1 MIIKTAINDFNVD
14 GELVKQA
21 QHQLVKQ
28 GVSILEVNTH
38 LCLILRIWGI
48 YKKWGALYFKQ
59 KLKRE

>member
-38 LCLILRIWGI
+38 LCLILRI
-48 YKKWGALYFKQ
+48 
-59 KLKRE
+59 